1 VTPVVVAAPAG
12 VPGDDLVAALRL
24 PAPRATVV
32 LNGSTAFRDPKVA
45 GVLGALAEA
54 VVRERLTVVTGG
66 TDAGIFAL
74 FGAAVGPAPS
84 APLVGVVPRGAVAA
98 EGVALE
104 PHHTHV
110 VLVDGD
116 AWGDETPA
124 LLALAG
130 ALGRAAPSAAV
141 ICGGG
146 TVTRAEAE
154 CHRRAGRPLV
164 AVAGSGGVAGE
175 LAGSG
180 EAGAAVG
187 GAGLVAAVLAVLGIR
202 PAELGER

>member
-1 VTPVVVAAPAG
+1 MTPVVVEVPAG
-12 VPGDDLVAALRL
+12 IAGDDLVAALGL

-32 LNGSTAFRDPKVA
+32 LNGSTAFRDPMVA

-66 TDAGIFAL
+66 TDAGIFSL
-74 FGAAVGPAPS
+74 FGAAVGSPS

-98 EGVALE
+98 EVVGLE

-130 ALGRAAPSAAV
+130 ALGRAAPSVAV

-154 CHRRAGRPLV
+154 GHRRAGRPVV

-187 GAGLVAAVLAVLGIR
+187 GAGLVAAVLAALGIR